1 MSLAFEVTLEDVK
14 NVLMNSMDKYSEDE
28 IENMLESLDF
38 NSIEEAALS
47 SIDFDEQV
55 DNAYSEIKS
64 QLTELFKVVFK

>member
-1 MSLAFEVTLEDVK
+1 MSFAFEVTLEDVK

-28 IENMLESLDF
+28 IENMFESLDF
-38 NSIEEAALS
+38 HSIEEAALS

-64 QLTELFKVVFK
+64 QLTELFQVVFK

>member
-1 MSLAFEVTLEDVK
+1 MSFAFEVTLEDVK

-28 IENMLESLDF
+28 IENMFESLDF
-38 NSIEEAALS
+38 NSIEEASLS

-64 QLTELFKVVFK
+64 QLTELFQVVFK